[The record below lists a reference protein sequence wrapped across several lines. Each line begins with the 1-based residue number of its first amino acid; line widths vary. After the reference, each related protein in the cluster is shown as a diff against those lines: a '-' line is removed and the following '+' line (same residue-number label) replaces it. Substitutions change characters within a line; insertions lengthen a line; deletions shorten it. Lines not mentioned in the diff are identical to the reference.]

1 MKKAINN
8 QLMISEVNEV
18 YLKKGQ
24 KKITV
29 AGSLTSP
36 DEVVNVLRQMW
47 GDDMDVLESCFIL
60 ALDSGNCVVGWA
72 KISQGGITSSIV
84 DLRLVAKIAIDTLAV
99 NIIFAHNHPSG
110 RLVFS
115 ESDIKLTETLSKGL
129 AIFNIKLL
137 DHILLTENG
146 YKSYM
151 EM

>member
-24 KKITV
+24 KKVTV

-99 NIIFAHNHPSG
+99 NIIVAHNHPSG
-110 RLVFS
+110 RLIFS
-115 ESDIKLTETLSKGL
+115 ESDKNLTETLSKGL

-151 EM
+151 DM